1 MLTNLIAN
9 FCNTFLGRYFENLD
23 TNQLSFS
30 LLQGVF
36 LLNNLKGITVH
47 LFSDYYRE
55 GRTEESFS

>member
-1 MLTNLIAN
+1 MLTNLITN

-36 LLNNLKGITVH
+36 LLNNL
-47 LFSDYYRE
+47 
-55 GRTEESFS
+55 